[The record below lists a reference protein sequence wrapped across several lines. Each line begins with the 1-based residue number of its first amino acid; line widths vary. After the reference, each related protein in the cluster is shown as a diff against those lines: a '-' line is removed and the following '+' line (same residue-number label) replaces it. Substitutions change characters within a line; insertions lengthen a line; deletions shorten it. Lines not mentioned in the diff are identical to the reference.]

1 MHDVI
6 CTFSVINFRR
16 RKRNN
21 KAESPEVH
29 ITLSYKVFDSSNE
42 LPDNP
47 LYNSCQTVEK
57 VESHVASKQNPQIAS
72 LQQTALNTMHRID
85 PDYDV
90 SSNNK
95 PLDQGASSISFY
107 EVLNTGSIKR
117 DLSPMPLYEVPN
129 NNFINR
135 GLSPTPM
142 YVVPQNNHERLTE
155 VKDEDVN
162 NQYYSIAKN
171 SV

>member
-47 LYNSCQTVEK
+47 LYTSCQTVEK
-57 VESHVASKQNPQIAS
+57 VESHFASKQNPQIAS

-90 SSNNK
+90 PSNNK

-129 NNFINR
+129 NKFINR
-135 GLSPTPM
+135 GLSPKSI
-142 YVVPQNNHERLTE
+142 YAVLQKNHERLPE

-162 NQYYSIAKN
+162 NQYYSTAKN
-171 SV
+171 PV

>member
-1 MHDVI
+1 M
-6 CTFSVINFRR
+6 
-16 RKRNN
+16 
-21 KAESPEVH
+21 H
-29 ITLSYKVFDSSNE
+29 ITLSFKVFDSSNE

-72 LQQTALNTMHRID
+72 LQQTASNTMHRID

-90 SSNNK
+90 PSNNK
-95 PLDQGASSISFY
+95 PIDQDASSISLY

-117 DLSPMPLYEVPN
+117 DLSPMPLNEVPN
-129 NNFINR
+129 NRFINH
-135 GLSPTPM
+135 GLSSTPI
-142 YVVPQNNHERLTE
+142 YAVLLKNHERLPE

-162 NQYYSIAKN
+162 NQYYSTAKN
-171 SV
+171 PV